1 MPLMYHIFII
11 FGVIHGNVLSFP
23 WMNNKK
29 DGVIKAMTIYNIPK
43 DDLLGIMPN
52 TMDCVGSKDV
62 YFFKAL

>member
-1 MPLMYHIFII
+1 
-11 FGVIHGNVLSFP
+11 
-23 WMNNKK
+23 MNNKK